1 MKATFDKYKTKIK
14 YFEEREYMSVE
25 MVRWIEKV
33 GKDDGK
39 TYHF

>member
-1 MKATFDKYKTKIK
+1 
-14 YFEEREYMSVE
+14 MSVE

-39 TYHF
+39 TYHFQIKSKCVDEKEAA